1 MIFRDFLCVCVQI
14 GDVKKKEKRREFFT
28 DHYLTSPSAERLL
41 DNRRNSKR
49 NFIFFNFR
57 RKKINMSFATVVA
70 TAQYAHFIIQLIR
83 KKVDLDTRQKRL
95 MNFQQRTSDENN
107 LKKTKEKRKRV

>member
-1 MIFRDFLCVCVQI
+1 
-14 GDVKKKEKRREFFT
+14 
-28 DHYLTSPSAERLL
+28 
-41 DNRRNSKR
+41 
-49 NFIFFNFR
+49 
-57 RKKINMSFATVVA
+57 MSFATVVA